1 VTNSPTHDFWSADY
15 REDVRLV
22 TDVYE
27 RCWQK
32 SKGRL
37 NRWMP
42 GRLSVREFTFYL
54 VLNALERA
62 LMGGMLAI
70 VDHDDRFRDPTSG
83 FTLANTAA
91 AFDRLGLLDQ
101 ADGIR
106 ELAKIFPDGTVP
118 CDRRQLDSFLT
129 RASKQ
134 PEPDYFGR
142 ADALFSQDGWQA
154 VEYRVY
160 RRLARYVRENPRE
173 FSAGE

>member
-1 VTNSPTHDFWSADY
+1 VNSPTDNGLWSRDYEAD
-15 REDVRLV
+15 VQLV

-32 SKGRL
+32 SKGRY
-37 NRWMP
+37 
-42 GRLSVREFTFYL
+42 RLTPCEFTFYL

-62 LMGGMLAI
+62 LMDGMLAI

-83 FTLANTAA
+83 FTLASTAA

-118 CDRRQLDSFLT
+118 CDRKQLDSFLT

-134 PEPDYFGR
+134 LEPDHFGR
-142 ADALFSQDGWQA
+142 ADALFSQDGWRA
-154 VEYRVY
+154 VEHRVY

-173 FSAGE
+173 FSSSE